1 MSSVS
6 AVPCFTPHHPA
17 ARGLLAGGVGV
28 ALSGRGSLCGTH
40 NRREHFPAPFHKSD
54 PRFFNFQA
62 SFMNIIAPDTIV
74 TESAL
79 AALAGVSARRIRQL
93 IEAGDLERVA
103 PGRLALGPS
112 VRQLIDLAAG
122 TGSEL
127 QRERT
132 RAVRAQADMRELE
145 LAKAR
150 GQVASIDNFERVTT
164 ARNAVIRINMLNVVQ
179 RAALQLVGETDET
192 AFKRKLRAEIT
203 LALQSAA
210 ETTLQLEELSDAEAD
225 A

>member
-1 MSSVS
+1 M
-6 AVPCFTPHHPA
+6 TTI
-17 ARGLLAGGVGV
+17 
-28 ALSGRGSLCGTH
+28 TH
-40 NRREHFPAPFHKSD
+40 E
-54 PRFFNFQA
+54 
-62 SFMNIIAPDTIV
+62 TIV

-112 VRQLIDLAAG
+112 MRQLIDLAAG
-122 TGSEL
+122 SGSEL

-150 GQVASIDNFERVTT
+150 GQVASIDDFQRVTT

-179 RAALQLVGETDET
+179 RAALQLVAETDERV
-192 AFKRKLRAEIT
+192 FKQKLRAEIT

-210 ETTLQLEELSDAEAD
+210 EQPLQLDAADEAEVE

>member
-1 MSSVS
+1 MT
-6 AVPCFTPHHPA
+6 AVTP
-17 ARGLLAGGVGV
+17 
-28 ALSGRGSLCGTH
+28 
-40 NRREHFPAPFHKSD
+40 E
-54 PRFFNFQA
+54 
-62 SFMNIIAPDTIV
+62 TIV

-122 TGSEL
+122 NGSEL

-132 RAVRAQADMRELE
+132 RAIRAQADMRELE

-150 GQVASIDNFERVTT
+150 GQVASIEDFQRVTT
-164 ARNAVIRINMLNVVQ
+164 ARNAVIRINMLGVVQ
-179 RAALQLVGETDET
+179 RAALQLVAEKDERV
-192 AFKRKLRAEIT
+192 FKQKLRAEIT
-203 LALQSAA
+203 LALQTAA
-210 ETTLQLEELSDAEAD
+210 EAPLQLDDASTPEDEE
-225 A
+225 